1 MTSVVIKGSIFDGRE
16 FLEDG
21 IVVVDEATGLI
32 SDCGKASDVQIPRD
46 PERRYSG
53 EKFTILPGL
62 IDAHVHF
69 FGSTRYDLMEWVTT
83 PDALVALR
91 SVDHLRRL
99 LYAGFTAVR
108 DLGSKVGTQ
117 LSRAVAEGV
126 IEGPRV
132 ISAAKSL
139 AQTGGNDDPKI
150 LPLDIAQ
157 ELWYSYYCDSPWEA
171 RKAVRLCL
179 RDGAEVIKVYA
190 SGNFAQGGKPRVPLT
205 VEELK
210 AIVDEAHNN
219 GIKVAAHAYGE
230 TALMNAIEAG
240 VDSIEHGIGLTSEIA
255 AQAKK
260 KGIFYVPTVSPYL
273 MAKPSANK
281 DREILI
287 KRHVTQDMV
296 LAKEAGLKITC
307 GSDFIGA
314 ETEMHGQNYL
324 EIVGLAK
331 FFGAKVALNA
341 ATETAAD
348 CLGLSNAGKIKKGA
362 DATLVV
368 VRGNPLENVETLAPG
383 NIQHV
388 MKTGRIYTPA
398 S

>member
-1 MTSVVIKGSIFDGRE
+1 MTSVVIQGSIFDGRDFFE
-16 FLEDG
+16 NG
-21 IVVVDEATGLI
+21 VVVVDEATGLI
-32 SDCGKASDVQIPRD
+32 SDCGKAGDVQLPKDARKTI
-46 PERRYSG
+46 SG
-53 EKFTILPGL
+53 EKLTVLPGL

-91 SVDHLRRL
+91 SVDHMKRL

-108 DLGSKVGTQ
+108 DLGSKVGTH
-117 LSRAVAEGV
+117 LSQAVNEGV

-157 ELWYSYYCDSPWEA
+157 ELSYSYYCDSPWEA

-190 SGNFAQGGKPRVPLT
+190 SGSFAQGGKPRVQLT

-210 AIVDEAHNN
+210 AIVDESHTN

-230 TALMNAIEAG
+230 AALMNAVEAG
-240 VDSIEHGIGLTSEIA
+240 VDSIEHGIGLTPEIA
-255 AQAKK
+255 GQAKK
-260 KGIFYVPTVSPYL
+260 KGIFYVPTLTPYL
-273 MAKPSANK
+273 GAKPSTNK
-281 DREILI
+281 DREGLI
-287 KRHVTQDMV
+287 KRHITQDMEV
-296 LAKEAGLKITC
+296 AKQAGLKITC

-314 ETEMHGQNYL
+314 DNEMHGQNYQ
-324 EIVGLAK
+324 EIVSIAK
-331 FFGAKVALNA
+331 FFGAKAALMA

-368 VRGNPLENVETLAPG
+368 VKGNPLENVEWLAPG
-383 NIQHV
+383 NVQHV
-388 MKTGRIYTPA
+388 LKLGKIYTPA